1 MKRIIALIVGV
12 ALWCAAVN
20 AQTNTVPE
28 PPPPETSTNQPPLIP
43 EIPGIII
50 GFLSNTASNWYVA
63 PYGIYSSDTETFGA
77 GIGVGYAITPNVVTV
92 MRMDYLND
100 EIWMPS
106 GSVQLQAP
114 IRLMNRLQ
122 VTPFAFG
129 GIATPLSG
137 RGDDNRTA
145 AGIAGAGMATRFN
158 DHIGVI
164 YDVEYWS
171 NFSGPQH
178 RFGLFW
184 KF

>member
-1 MKRIIALIVGV
+1 MLSVPAL
-12 ALWCAAVN
+12 C
-20 AQTNTVPE
+20 QTND
-28 PPPPETSTNQPPLIP
+28 PPASTNLPPTIP
-43 EIPGIII
+43 EIPGRILD
-50 GFLSNTASNWYVA
+50 FLSATASNWYVA

-114 IRLMNRLQ
+114 ILLMGKVQ

-145 AGIAGAGMATRFN
+145 AGIAGAGMATRFKRV
-158 DHIGVI
+158 GLI
-164 YDVEYWS
+164 YDIEYWS

>member
-1 MKRIIALIVGV
+1 MKKFLSLLGV
-12 ALWCAAVN
+12 MLAITVN
-20 AQTNTVPE
+20 AQTNTVPDV
-28 PPPPETSTNQPPLIP
+28 STNLPPAPPSIP
-43 EIPGIII
+43 EIPGKIID
-50 GFLSNTASNWYVA
+50 FLSVTASNWYVA
-63 PYGIYSSDTETFGA
+63 PYGIYSSDTESFGA
-77 GIGVGYAITPNVVTV
+77 GIGAGYSITPNVVTV
-92 MRMDYLND
+92 MRIDYLND

-106 GSVQLQAP
+106 GSLQLQAP
-114 IRLMNRLQ
+114 IRLLNKLQ

-145 AGIAGAGMATRFN
+145 AGIAGAGFGARFN
-158 DHIGVI
+158 DHLGLI

-178 RFGLFW
+178 RFGVFW